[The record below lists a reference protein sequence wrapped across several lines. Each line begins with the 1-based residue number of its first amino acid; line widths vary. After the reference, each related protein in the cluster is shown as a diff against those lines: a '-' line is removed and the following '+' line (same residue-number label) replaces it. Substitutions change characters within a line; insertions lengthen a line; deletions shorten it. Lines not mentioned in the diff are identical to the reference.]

1 MGNVVELQSVDKVY
15 RGVID
20 TQVLFDINLSFEEGS
35 FNSIIGQSGSGKSTL
50 LNVIGTLDKPTRGEV
65 LIDGNKTN
73 NLSKDKLAELR
84 NRTTGFVFQFHYLLP
99 EFTARENVL
108 MPSVIGKR
116 EQAGLAAERADELF
130 EMLGISAVKNSLATK
145 MSGGEQQRTAI
156 ARALINNP
164 KILLAD
170 EPTGNLDSANTTTIY
185 KIFRQINER
194 YGTTFVIITH
204 DRRIAEEADRV
215 VEIKDGRIV
224 VDIKK

>member
-73 NLSKDKLAELR
+73 NLGKDKLAELR